1 MHSHFLLTINP
12 NTMKNLVIIVLF
24 LTTSTF
30 SIQGQEAVWKS
41 DTIFELRFDTISETH
56 KPVFVTDVSANLKF
70 YIDKNDSSNGKI
82 VVEIKNYEK
91 LDAFLKRSMVSK
103 SSAKQTNYVIHL
115 NMCYIF
121 EDRCEYYDF
130 DGEDKVIIYMDEEG
144 MMKDTWHF
152 TAWDEDLEVYTESR
166 YFCIYE
172 RP

>member
-1 MHSHFLLTINP
+1 MFLLILIVVNSF
-12 NTMKNLVIIVLF
+12 NL
-24 LTTSTF
+24 
-30 SIQGQEAVWKS
+30 QAQKEVWKS

-56 KPVFVTDVSANLKF
+56 KPVFVTDVNANLKF
-70 YIDKNDSSNGKI
+70 YVDENDSSKGKI
-82 VVEIKNYEK
+82 VVEIKGYEK

-103 SSAKQTNYVIHL
+103 SSATQTNYVIHL

-121 EDRCEYYDF
+121 EDRCEYYNY
-130 DGEDKVIIYMDEEG
+130 DGEDKVVIYMDEEG

>member
-1 MHSHFLLTINP
+1 
-12 NTMKNLVIIVLF
+12 MKNLIIIVLF
-24 LTTSTF
+24 LVTNIF
-30 SIQGQEAVWKS
+30 SVKAQKAVWKS

-56 KPVFVTDVSANLKF
+56 KPVFVTEVNAKLKF
-70 YIDKNDSSNGKI
+70 YVDENDSSNGKI
-82 VVEIKNYEK
+82 VVEIKGYEK

-103 SSAKQTNYVIHL
+103 NSAKQTHYVIHV
-115 NMCYIF
+115 NQCYIF
-121 EDRCEYYDF
+121 EDRCEYYNY
-130 DGEDKVIIYMDEEG
+130 DGEDKVVIYMDEEG